1 MFDLWL
7 GLPAWLRLVLA
18 LIMFGIGAAICWW
31 FDFRVG
37 LIFVCL
43 GMAMLFVGGASD
55 SEKKGYRSL

>member
-1 MFDLWL
+1 
-7 GLPAWLRLVLA
+7 
-18 LIMFGIGAAICWW
+18 MFGIGAAICWW